1 MASSMTSGW
10 TEQATLY
17 WSEAI
22 SLTLQVFAG
31 STVFQNLW
39 VCYLAGST
47 KKSLLHNDT
56 VQSYCQVCIIK
67 NSQLQKFT
75 IIAAWNVTNDRKR
88 EDMTLYITQ
97 YIIVLYVVSCKK

>member
-47 KKSLLHNDT
+47 KSLCYIMTQSSLTVRFALLKIHN
-56 VQSYCQVCIIK
+56 YK
-67 NSQLQKFT
+67 NSQL
-75 IIAAWNVTNDRKR
+75 
-88 EDMTLYITQ
+88 
-97 YIIVLYVVSCKK
+97 